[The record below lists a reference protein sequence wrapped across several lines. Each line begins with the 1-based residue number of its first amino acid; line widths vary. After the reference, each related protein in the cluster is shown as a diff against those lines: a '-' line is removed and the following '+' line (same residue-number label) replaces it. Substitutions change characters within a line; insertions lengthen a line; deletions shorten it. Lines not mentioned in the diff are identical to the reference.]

1 MIIINIFSFEEV
13 CNGIYTIVIKADQD
27 IVSVKVPQSVSGDV
41 AGNKNQPSDV
51 LQVMHCKDSH
61 SLLLLSAQL

>member
-1 MIIINIFSFEEV
+1 MIIINIFSFEEMR
-13 CNGIYTIVIKADQD
+13 NGIYIIVIKLDQD
-27 IVSVKVPQSVSGDV
+27 NVSVNVPGHVIGDV